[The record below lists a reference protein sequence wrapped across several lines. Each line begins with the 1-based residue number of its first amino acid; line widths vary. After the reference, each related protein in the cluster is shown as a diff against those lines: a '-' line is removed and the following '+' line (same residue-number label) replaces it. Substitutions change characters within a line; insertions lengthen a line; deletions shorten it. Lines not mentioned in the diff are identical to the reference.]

1 MSLLKKIRNFFV
13 GMPAP
18 EVIDDTAMDIP
29 KPKPKPKPRTLLAE
43 DHIDY
48 LKPLA
53 KRPSGKIL

>member
-29 KPKPKPKPRTLLAE
+29 KPKPKPKPKPDAAGRGPHRLPQASGEKTL
-43 DHIDY
+43 
-48 LKPLA
+48 
-53 KRPSGKIL
+53 G